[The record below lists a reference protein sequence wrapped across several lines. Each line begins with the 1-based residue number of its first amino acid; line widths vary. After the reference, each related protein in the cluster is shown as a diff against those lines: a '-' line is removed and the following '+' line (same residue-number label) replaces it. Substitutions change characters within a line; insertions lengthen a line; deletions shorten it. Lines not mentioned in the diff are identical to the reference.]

1 MRFTGKKV
9 LLLGSGGLRI
19 GQAGEFDYSGSQAIK
34 ALKEEGIKVI
44 LANPNI
50 ATVQTDAH
58 MADTL
63 YLQPLNMDVVSQI
76 IKKEKPDGILL
87 GFGGQ
92 TALNLGLA
100 LDKAGILA
108 EHGVT
113 VLGTE
118 VNSIRQTEDR
128 DLFKQALESIDIH
141 CPRSICVTT
150 VEDALLAAEEIGYPI
165 MMRAGFSLGGLGSG
179 KIANKEELVKRT
191 KECFATVPQILIEE
205 YLLGWKE
212 FEYEIVRD
220 ANGNALTICNMEN
233 LDPMG
238 IHTGESIVIAPAQT
252 LSNRDHQVLRNMAI
266 AIANHFKIIG
276 ECNIQFA
283 VNPHSGSYRV
293 IEMNARLS
301 RSSALAS
308 KATGYPLAFVATK
321 LGLGYLLHE
330 IKNSVTQKTCAFFEP
345 ALDYVVVKI
354 PRWDTHKLK
363 TAERTIGTEMKSVG
377 EVMGIGRSFPESL
390 QKAVGMLN
398 IGASCLSD
406 YPHHI
411 PDLRKEIEFP
421 TDRRLF
427 ALYQF
432 FLADGTVEEAQQLS
446 NINPWF
452 LLHLHAI
459 AAVEK
464 QLKHEPIS
472 PSLLLNSKRMGFS
485 DRAIGRIIQ
494 QSEDS
499 VRAIRL
505 EANIVPYVKQ
515 IDTLA
520 GEFAA
525 QTNYL
530 YLTYHAC
537 EHDIEPSVERPV
549 LVLGSGPYSIGS
561 SVEFDWCAVNTSRSL
576 RELNKKSI
584 LINSN
589 PETVSTDYDESDR
602 LYFEQLTLERV
613 RDIADFENAAGLVVS
628 VGGQAANNLALPLA
642 KAGYTLLG
650 TSAESIDQ
658 AEDRE
663 KFSALL
669 NQLNIDQPPWQRA
682 TSLESAKQF
691 AEQIGYPVLFR
702 PSYILSGS
710 AMNVA
715 HDQTSL
721 EQYLQEA
728 SLVSADHPVV
738 ISKFIQDAKEL
749 EIDGVADKGNI
760 IIEAITE
767 HIENAGIHSGD
778 ATLVIPPQRLYLETI
793 RKTKKITSLIVKAL
807 QITGPFNIQFIA
819 KNNFIQVIEC
829 NLRASRSFPFVSKV
843 TGYNFIAIATRVML
857 GEHVPMT
864 YETLELDYV
873 GVKAPQFSYHRLKGA
888 NPVANVEMSSTG
900 EVACLGENLY
910 EAYLNAWLSTEQT
923 LPKKR
928 ILVSIGDLQKT
939 KLLSFLK
946 QLDEQGWELY
956 STSGTHAF
964 LSRNGIGSYF
974 VYKASELREPNIQTL
989 IAQRKIDL
997 IINIPTGNGITT
1009 KTDGYKVRRMAVD
1022 HHIPLITNVQIAQI
1036 MLQCLIDF
1044 KGKAPGS
1051 ILSWQEYLKRNSSH
1065 RQMIPG
1071 HIEHLYH
1078 AREHQTLTEITGSGA
1093 QTQRSTKVIKEIK
1106 SVNQTRRDFHD

>member
-1 MRFTGKKV
+1 MRFHGKKV

-34 ALKEEGIKVI
+34 ALKEEGIKVV

-58 MADTL
+58 MADVL
-63 YLQPLNMDVVSQI
+63 YLQPLNVEVVTQI
-76 IKKEKPDGILL
+76 IEKEKPDAILL

-100 LDKAGILA
+100 LEKNGILA
-108 EHGVT
+108 KHKVK
-113 VLGTE
+113 VLGTQ
-118 VNSIRQTEDR
+118 VSSIRQTEDR
-128 DLFKQALESIDIH
+128 DMFKQALDSIGIH
-141 CPRSICVTT
+141 SPRSFSATT
-150 VEDALLAAEEIGYPI
+150 VDEALAAADEIGYPI
-165 MMRAGFSLGGLGSG
+165 MMRAAFSLGGLGSG
-179 KIANKEELVKRT
+179 KITNKNELIKRC
-191 KECFATVPQILIEE
+191 KEVFATVPQVLIEE

-212 FEYEIVRD
+212 YEYEIVRD
-220 ANGNALTICNMEN
+220 SGGNALTICNMEN

-252 LSNRDHQVLRNMAI
+252 LTNREHQHLRNMSI
-266 AIANHFKIIG
+266 AIASHFNIVG

-283 VNPHSGSYRV
+283 VNPENGDYRV

-308 KATGYPLAFVATK
+308 KATGYPLAFVAAK

-330 IKNSVTQKTCAFFEP
+330 IKNSVTEKTCAFFEP

-363 TAERTIGTEMKSVG
+363 AAERTIGTEMKSVG

-406 YPHHI
+406 YTQEISDP
-411 PDLRKEIEFP
+411 KMEIEFP

-427 ALYQF
+427 ALYNY
-432 FLADGTVEEAQQLS
+432 FLNGGTVSEARTLS
-446 NINPWF
+446 KIDIWF
-452 LLHLHAI
+452 LSHIHAI
-459 AAVEK
+459 AELENKITAETLNDAL
-464 QLKHEPIS
+464 LKS
-472 PSLLLNSKRMGFS
+472 AKLMGFS
-485 DRAIGRIIQ
+485 DRAIGALTNS
-494 QSEDS
+494 SEDTI
-499 VRAIRL
+499 RAKRIA
-505 EANIVPYVKQ
+505 ANIIPYVKQ

-530 YLTYHAC
+530 YLTYHAS
-537 EHDIEPSVERPV
+537 EHDIERSNDKPI
-549 LVLGSGPYSIGS
+549 LVLGSGPYAIGS

-576 RELNKKSI
+576 REQGKKSI

-613 RDIADFENAAGLVVS
+613 RDIADFENAGGIVVS
-628 VGGQAANNLALPLA
+628 VGGQVANNLALPLA
-642 KAGYTLLG
+642 KKGYALLG
-650 TSAESIDQ
+650 TSAQSIDQ

-669 NQLNIDQPPWQRA
+669 NQLNIDQPAWQRVS
-682 TSLESAKQF
+682 SLEKAKKF
-691 AEQIGYPVLFR
+691 AEEIGYPVLIR

-715 HDQTSL
+715 YNEKSL
-721 EQYLQEA
+721 SEFLKQA
-728 SLVSADHPVV
+728 ALVSSEHPVV

-749 EIDGVADKGNI
+749 EIDGVADNGRI
-760 IIEAITE
+760 VIEAITE
-767 HIENAGIHSGD
+767 HVENAGIHSGD

-793 RKTKKITSLIVKAL
+793 RKTKKITSEIVAAL
-807 QITGPFNIQFIA
+807 HITGPFNIQFIA
-819 KNNFIQVIEC
+819 KNNFIQVIEL

-843 TGYNFIAIATRVML
+843 TGYNFISIATRVML
-857 GEHVPMT
+857 GKYIPAT

-888 NPVANVEMSSTG
+888 NPVANVEMASTG

-910 EAYLNAWLSTEQT
+910 EAYLRAWLATEQT
-923 LPKKR
+923 LPEKN
-928 ILVSIGDLQKT
+928 ILISVADVYKA
-939 KLLSFLK
+939 KLLPYLK
-946 QLDEQGWELY
+946 ELEELGFVFY
-956 STSGTHAF
+956 STSGTHTF
-964 LSRNGIGSYF
+964 LSKNGVGSYF
-974 VYKASELREPNIQTL
+974 VHKSSEKSEPNIQGL
-989 IAQRKIDL
+989 IHQRKVEL
-997 IINIPTGNGITT
+997 IINLPTASTMDT
-1009 KTDGYKVRRMAVD
+1009 STDGFLIRRMAVD
-1022 HHIPLITNVQIAQI
+1022 HHIPLITNLQSALI

-1044 KGKAPGS
+1044 KGKPPES
-1051 ILSWQEYLKRNSSH
+1051 VLSWQEYMQRHAPHQQQLK
-1065 RQMIPG
+1065 
-1071 HIEHLYH
+1071 ET
-1078 AREHQTLTEITGSGA
+1078 A
-1093 QTQRSTKVIKEIK
+1093 
-1106 SVNQTRRDFHD
+1106 

>member
-1 MRFTGKKV
+1 MRFKGKKV

-34 ALKEEGIKVI
+34 ALKEEGIKVV

-50 ATVQTDAH
+50 ATVQTDSH
-58 MADTL
+58 MADVL
-63 YLQPLNMDVVSQI
+63 YLQPLNVEVVTQI
-76 IKKEKPDGILL
+76 IQKEKPDAILL

-100 LDKAGILA
+100 LEKSGVLA
-108 EHGVT
+108 EHGVS
-113 VLGTE
+113 VLGTQ
-118 VNSIRQTEDR
+118 VSSIRQTEDR
-128 DLFKQALESIDIH
+128 DLFKQALESIGIH
-141 CPRSICVTT
+141 SPRSISATT
-150 VEDALLAAEEIGYPI
+150 VDEAIAAAEEIGYPV

-179 KIANKEELVKRT
+179 KITNKNELIKRT
-191 KECFATVPQILIEE
+191 KECFATVPQVLIEE

-212 FEYEIVRD
+212 YEYEIVRD
-220 ANGNALTICNMEN
+220 AGGNALTICNMEN

-238 IHTGESIVIAPAQT
+238 IHTGESIVVAPAQT
-252 LSNRDHQVLRNMAI
+252 LNNREHQHLRNMSI
-266 AIANHFKIIG
+266 AIANHFNIVG

-283 VNPHSGSYRV
+283 INPENGDYRV

-308 KATGYPLAFVATK
+308 KATGYPLAFVASK

-330 IKNSVTQKTCAFFEP
+330 IKNSVTQQTCAFFEP
-345 ALDYVVVKI
+345 ALDYIVVKI

-363 TAERTIGTEMKSVG
+363 AAERTIGTEMKSVG
-377 EVMGIGRSFPESL
+377 EVMAIGRSFPESL

-406 YPHHI
+406 YIHDI
-411 PDLRKEIEFP
+411 PDPKREIEFP

-427 ALYQF
+427 ALYQY
-432 FLADGTVEEAQQLS
+432 FLNGGTVQEAGELS
-446 NINPWF
+446 KINPWF
-452 LLHLHAI
+452 LSHIHAI
-459 AAVEK
+459 AALEQQISK
-464 QLKHEPIS
+464 EDLSDALLKS
-472 PSLLLNSKRMGFS
+472 AKLMGFS
-485 DRAIGRIIQ
+485 DRAIGKLIEKTE
-494 QSEDS
+494 ED
-499 VRAIRL
+499 VRKKRL
-505 EANIVPYVKQ
+505 AANIIPYVKQ

-530 YLTYHAC
+530 YLTYHGC
-537 EHDIEPSVERPV
+537 EHDIETSSDRPIV
-549 LVLGSGPYSIGS
+549 VLGSGPYAIGS
-561 SVEFDWCAVNTSRSL
+561 SVEFDWCAVNTSRAL
-576 RELNKKSI
+576 RESGKRSI

-613 RDIADFENAAGLVVS
+613 QDIADFEQAAGIVVS
-628 VGGQAANNLALPLA
+628 VGGQIANNLALPLA
-642 KAGYTLLG
+642 KRGYVLLG
-650 TSAESIDQ
+650 TSAHSIDQ

-669 NQLNIDQPPWQRA
+669 NQLNIDQPEWQRV
-682 TSLESAKQF
+682 TSLEKAKVF
-691 AEQIGYPVLFR
+691 AERIGYPVLIR

-715 HDQTSL
+715 YNEKSL
-721 EQYLQEA
+721 NQYLKEA
-728 SLVSADHPVV
+728 SLVSSEHPVV

-749 EIDGVADKGNI
+749 EMDGVADKGRI
-760 IIEAITE
+760 VIEAITE

-793 RKTKKITSLIVKAL
+793 RKTKKITSEIVAAL

-819 KNNFIQVIEC
+819 KNNFIQVIEL

-843 TGYNFIAIATRVML
+843 TGYNFIAIATRAML
-857 GEHVPMT
+857 GKQPPMS

-888 NPVANVEMSSTG
+888 NPVANVEMASTG

-910 EAYLNAWLSTEQT
+910 EAYLRAWLSTEQT
-923 LPKKR
+923 LPEKN
-928 ILVSIGDLQKT
+928 ILISIADTHKA
-939 KLLSFLK
+939 KLLPYLK
-946 QLDEQGWELY
+946 QLDEHGWVFY
-956 STSGTHAF
+956 TTSGTHAY
-964 LSRNGIGSYF
+964 LSKNGVGSYF
-974 VYKASELREPNIQTL
+974 VHKSSERNEPNIQTL
-989 IAQRKIDL
+989 IAQRKVDL
-997 IINIPTGNGITT
+997 IINLPTANGVDTS
-1009 KTDGYKVRRMAVD
+1009 TDGFVIRRMAVD
-1022 HHIPLITNVQIAQI
+1022 HHIPLITNMQIALI

-1044 KGKAPGS
+1044 KGKPPES
-1051 ILSWQEYLKRNSSH
+1051 VLSWQEYMQRHVPHQQQLK
-1065 RQMIPG
+1065 
-1071 HIEHLYH
+1071 ET
-1078 AREHQTLTEITGSGA
+1078 A
-1093 QTQRSTKVIKEIK
+1093 
-1106 SVNQTRRDFHD
+1106 

>member
-1 MRFTGKKV
+1 MVKKV

-34 ALKEEGIKVI
+34 ALKEEGIYVV
-44 LANPNI
+44 LVNPNI

-58 MADTL
+58 MADQL
-63 YLQPLNMDVVSQI
+63 YLQPLTVEVVSQI
-76 IKKEKPDGILL
+76 IQKEKPDGILL

-100 LDKAGILA
+100 LEKAGVLA
-108 EHGVT
+108 EHHVA
-113 VLGTE
+113 VLGTAIA
-118 VNSIRQTEDR
+118 SIRATEDR
-128 DLFKQALESIDIH
+128 DLFKQALESIHIQT
-141 CPRSICVTT
+141 PRSICVTT
-150 VEDALLAAEEIGYPI
+150 VDAAVAAAKEIGYPI
-165 MMRAGFSLGGLGSG
+165 MMRSGFSLGGLGSG
-179 KIANKEELVKRT
+179 KITHEAELIKRA

-220 ANGNALTICNMEN
+220 AGGNALTICNMEN

-238 IHTGESIVIAPAQT
+238 VHTGESIVVAPAQT
-252 LSNRDHQVLRNMAI
+252 LSNRDHQHLRNMSL
-266 AIANHFKIIG
+266 AIANHFNIVG

-283 VNPHSGSYRV
+283 VNPANGDYRV

-308 KATGYPLAFVATK
+308 KATGYPLAFVAAK

-330 IKNSVTQKTCAFFEP
+330 IKNSVTQQTCAFFEP
-345 ALDYVVVKI
+345 ALDYIVVKI

-377 EVMGIGRSFPESL
+377 EVMSIGRSFPEAL

-406 YPHHI
+406 YPHTI
-411 PDLRKEIEFP
+411 LEPKKEIEYP

-427 ALYQF
+427 ALYQY
-432 FLADGTVEEAQQLS
+432 FLQGGTVEEAHRLS
-446 NINPWF
+446 NINTWF
-452 LLHLHAI
+452 LSHIHAI
-459 AAVEK
+459 AALEK
-464 QLKHEPIS
+464 HFNMDLLKTA
-472 PSLLLNSKRMGFS
+472 KQMGFS
-485 DRAIGRIIQ
+485 DRAIGRLTH
-494 QSEDS
+494 QSEDEI
-499 VRAIRL
+499 RALRL
-505 EANIVPYVKQ
+505 KANIVPYVKQ

-525 QTNYL
+525 KTNYL

-537 EHDIEPSVERPV
+537 EHDIEPSVDRPV
-549 LVLGSGPYSIGS
+549 VVLGSGPYAIGS
-561 SVEFDWCAVNTSRSL
+561 SVEFDWCAVNTSRAL
-576 RELNKKSI
+576 RELGKKAI

-602 LYFEQLTLERV
+602 LYFEQLTQERV
-613 RDIADFENAAGLVVS
+613 RDIADFEQVAGIIVS
-628 VGGQAANNLALPLA
+628 VGGQIANNLALPLA
-642 KAGYTLLG
+642 KAGYHLLG
-650 TSAESIDQ
+650 TPAESIDQ

-669 NQLNIDQPPWQRA
+669 NHLGIDQPPWQRA
-682 TSLESAKQF
+682 TSLENAKRF
-691 AEQIGYPVLFR
+691 AEQIGYPVLIR

-715 HDQTSL
+715 YDEQSL

-728 SLVSADHPVV
+728 SLVSREHPVV
-738 ISKFIQDAKEL
+738 ISKFILDAKEL
-749 EIDGVADKGNI
+749 EMDGVADKGKI

-767 HIENAGIHSGD
+767 HVENAGIHSGD

-793 RKTKKITSLIVKAL
+793 RRTKKITSEIVAAL
-807 QITGPFNIQFIA
+807 KITGPFNIQFIA

-843 TGYNFIAIATRVML
+843 TGYNFIAMSTRAML
-857 GEHVPMT
+857 GKHIPTT

-888 NPVANVEMSSTG
+888 NPVANVEMASTG

-910 EAYLNAWLSTEQT
+910 EAYLRAWLSTEQT
-923 LPKKR
+923 LPEKR
-928 ILVSIGDLQKT
+928 LLVSIGESHKAKFLPY
-939 KLLSFLK
+939 LK

-964 LSRNGIGSYF
+964 LSKNGIGSYF
-974 VYKASELREPNIQTL
+974 VYKTSERSEPNVQTL
-989 IAQRKIDL
+989 IAQRKVEL
-997 IINIPTGNGITT
+997 IINIPSTTGLNTQ
-1009 KTDGYKVRRMAVD
+1009 TDGYVIRRMAVD
-1022 HHIPLITNVQIAQI
+1022 HHIPLITNTQIAQI

-1044 KGKAPGS
+1044 KGKTPEM
-1051 ILSWQEYLKRNSSH
+1051 ILSWQEYRA
-1065 RQMIPG
+1065 R
-1071 HIEHLYH
+1071 H
-1078 AREHQTLTEITGSGA
+1078 AHYPQLVQASA
-1093 QTQRSTKVIKEIK
+1093 
-1106 SVNQTRRDFHD
+1106 

>member
-1 MRFTGKKV
+1 MRFSGKKV

-34 ALKEEGIKVI
+34 ALKEEGIHVV

-63 YLQPLNMDVVSQI
+63 YLQPLNIEVITQI

-100 LDKAGILA
+100 LEKAGILA
-108 EHGVT
+108 EHHVE
-113 VLGTE
+113 VLGTQ
-118 VNSIRQTEDR
+118 VRSIQQTEDR
-128 DLFKQALESIDIH
+128 DLFKQALESIGIH
-141 CPRSICVTT
+141 TPRSICVTS
-150 VEDALLAAEEIGYPI
+150 VEAALAAAEEIGYPI
-165 MMRAGFSLGGLGSG
+165 MMRSGFSLGGLGSG
-179 KIANKEELVKRT
+179 KITNKGELTRRA

-220 ANGNALTICNMEN
+220 ADGNALTICNMEN

-238 IHTGESIVIAPAQT
+238 IHTGESIVVAPAQT
-252 LSNRDHQVLRNMAI
+252 LSNRDHQHLRNMSI
-266 AIANHFKIIG
+266 AIANHFTIVG

-283 VNPHSGSYRV
+283 VNPENGDYRV

-308 KATGYPLAFVATK
+308 KATGYPLAFVAAK

-330 IKNSVTQKTCAFFEP
+330 IKNSVTQQTCAFFEP

-363 TAERTIGTEMKSVG
+363 AAERTIGTEMKSVG
-377 EVMGIGRSFPESL
+377 EVMSIGRSFPESL

-406 YPHHI
+406 YPHAI
-411 PDLRKEIEFP
+411 PDAKREIEFP

-432 FLADGTVEEAQQLS
+432 FMSGGTVAEAQRLS
-446 NINPWF
+446 NINFWF
-452 LLHLHAI
+452 LSHIHAITEVEKRLAAEPLSPELLLHA
-459 AAVEK
+459 
-464 QLKHEPIS
+464 
-472 PSLLLNSKRMGFS
+472 KRMGFS
-485 DRAIGRIIQ
+485 DRAIGKLTK
-494 QSEDS
+494 QSEED
-499 VRAIRL
+499 VRMLRL
-505 EANIVPYVKQ
+505 SKQIVPYVKQ

-530 YLTYHAC
+530 YLTYHAA
-537 EHDIEPSVERPV
+537 EHDIEATPERPI

-576 RELNKKSI
+576 RELGKKSI

-613 RDIADFENAAGLVVS
+613 RDIADFEKAAGIIVS
-628 VGGQAANNLALPLA
+628 VGGQVANNLALPLA
-642 KAGYTLLG
+642 KTGYQLLG
-650 TSAESIDQ
+650 TSAQSIDN

-669 NQLNIDQPPWQRA
+669 NQLNIDQPAWQRV
-682 TSLESAKQF
+682 TSLENAKQF
-691 AEQIGYPVLFR
+691 AEMIGYPVLIR

-715 HDQTSL
+715 YDERSL
-721 EQYLQEA
+721 EQYLLEA
-728 SLVSADHPVV
+728 SLVSSEHPVV
-738 ISKFIQDAKEL
+738 ISKFILDAKEL
-749 EIDGVADKGNI
+749 EVDGVADRGKI
-760 IIEAITE
+760 IIDAIAE
-767 HIENAGIHSGD
+767 HVENAGIHSGD

-793 RKTKKITSLIVKAL
+793 RKTKKITSQIVEAL
-807 QITGPFNIQFIA
+807 KITGPFNIQFIA

-843 TGYNFIAIATRVML
+843 TGYNFINIATRAML
-857 GEHVPMT
+857 GQHKPMI

-873 GVKAPQFSYHRLKGA
+873 AVKVPQFSYHRLKGA
-888 NPVANVEMSSTG
+888 NPVANVEMASTG

-910 EAYLNAWLSTEQT
+910 EAYLRAWLATEQA
-923 LPKKR
+923 LPEKR
-928 ILVSIGDLQKT
+928 ILVSIADVHKA
-939 KLLSFLK
+939 KLLPYLL
-946 QLDEQGWELY
+946 QLEEQGWVFY

-964 LSRNGIGSYF
+964 LSKNGIGSYF
-974 VYKASELREPNIQTL
+974 VHKASEKSEPNIQTL
-989 IAQRKIDL
+989 IAQRKAEL
-997 IINIPTGNGITT
+997 IINLPTANGINTL
-1009 KTDGYKVRRMAVD
+1009 TDGYMIRRMAVD
-1022 HHIPLITNVQIAQI
+1022 HHIPLITNLQIAQI

-1044 KGKAPGS
+1044 KGKTPETV
-1051 ILSWQEYLKRNSSH
+1051 LSWQEYIQRHVPYQQSI
-1065 RQMIPG
+1065 RMI
-1071 HIEHLYH
+1071 
-1078 AREHQTLTEITGSGA
+1078 A
-1093 QTQRSTKVIKEIK
+1093 
-1106 SVNQTRRDFHD
+1106 